1 MSPGDRD
8 PQDDEPRDEWLDA
21 LRETWRQGPAPAPD
35 RALADEDA
43 TTRAAVRWVRDAWL
57 ALPVPAAQPPRVSEG
72 VAARA
77 PLAPV
82 ERLRWRRLA
91 VAAALLVALGV
102 PLLVLATRRAV
113 PSRPP
118 DGAPVADA
126 PRPAPQTAPGPA
138 APPALPAPE
147 PEPAPQVAAVDAD
160 HLELRSGP
168 VHLYLITASP
178 SSNDE
183 VPR

>member
-1 MSPGDRD
+1 VARRAARD
-8 PQDDEPRDEWLDA
+8 LA
-21 LRETWRQGPAPAPD
+21 QGPAPAPD

-57 ALPVPAAQPPRVSEG
+57 ALPVPAAQPPRVSAG

-102 PLLVLATRRAV
+102 PLLVLAARRAV
-113 PSRPP
+113 RRGRRTAHRSPTRP
-118 DGAPVADA
+118 A
-126 PRPAPQTAPGPA
+126 PRPRARPSPPRR
-138 APPALPAPE
+138 PALPAPE
-147 PEPAPQVAAVDAD
+147 PCRPRSPPSTTD

>member
-1 MSPGDRD
+1 MSADDRE
-8 PQDDEPRDEWLDA
+8 PRDDEPQDEWLDA
-21 LRETWRQGPAPAPD
+21 LRGAWQQGPAPAPD
-35 RALADEDA
+35 RALADADP
-43 TTRAAVRWVRDAWL
+43 TTRAAVGWVREAWL
-57 ALPVPAAQPPRVSEG
+57 ALPVPAARAPRVWES
-72 VAARA
+72 VTARA
-77 PLAPV
+77 PLTPV

-102 PLLVLATRRAV
+102 PLLVLVTRRGAE
-113 PSRPP
+113 SRPA
-118 DGAPVADA
+118 DGAPVADV
-126 PRPAPQTAPGPA
+126 PGPA
-138 APPALPAPE
+138 PTTAE
-147 PEPAPQVAAVDAD
+147 PEPAAQVAAVDGN

>member
-1 MSPGDRD
+1 MSPDDRD
-8 PQDDEPRDEWLDA
+8 GQDEWLDA
-21 LRETWRQGPAPAPD
+21 LSDAWRQGPAPAPD

-43 TTRAAVRWVRDAWL
+43 TTQAAVRWVRDAWL
-57 ALPVPAAQPPRVSEG
+57 ALPVPAAQPPRVVES

-91 VAAALLVALGV
+91 VAAALLVALGL
-102 PLLVLATRRAV
+102 PLLVLVTRRAV
-113 PSRPP
+113 ESRPP

-126 PRPAPQTAPGPA
+126 PGPAPAPAEPA
-138 APPALPAPE
+138 APRPAAAPE
-147 PEPAPQVAAVDAD
+147 PAVQVAAVDD
-160 HLELRSGP
+160 RHLELRSGP

-178 SSNDE
+178 SNHDE